1 MKKLRKVWTEA
12 KHYLRKA
19 RDRFFGARL
28 ALRRTR
34 KELAE
39 INLRFGLEPNDDRGN
54 GQARGDMGFGPLIAA
69 DLDHFLEQR
78 GNILARKK
86 SFADQALN
94 RRAILKQAKVKEA
107 AAQKAFEEAKE
118 RGDYDNLGSGVVIPD
133 RPWNPNRKPVCAGFV
148 PIIDRAW
155 ERGWRGILNSGFR
168 SPAECIALCVG
179 ICGQAVCPGRC
190 AGAGSR
196 HAHCPWTDGA
206 IDVSD
211 QYKFDAVTP
220 ELFNALGAA
229 DPWHMSATG
238 H

>member
-1 MKKLRKVWTEA
+1 MKKLRKAWTEA
-12 KHYLRKA
+12 KHWLRKA

-34 KELAE
+34 DELAT
-39 INLRFGLEPNDDRGN
+39 INRRLGLEPNDDRGN
-54 GQARGDMGFGPLIAA
+54 GRVRDELHKPEEISWGPVLEKRGIL
-69 DLDHFLEQR
+69 LEK
-78 GNILARKK
+78 KK
-86 SFADQALN
+86 SYAEQVK
-94 RRAILKQAKVKEA
+94 RRRQILKQAKAKERA
-107 AAQKAFEEAKE
+107 TQKAFEEAKE
-118 RGDYDNLGSGVVIPD
+118 RGDYDDLGQGVVIPNA
-133 RPWNPNRKPVCAGFV
+133 PWNPNRKPVCVGFV
-148 PIIDRAW
+148 AILDRAW

-179 ICGQAVCPGRC
+179 ICGQAFCPGRC
-190 AGAGSR
+190 AGASSR

-229 DPWHMSATG
+229 DPWHMSTTG